1 MSRNREATRTA
12 IGPAATLGRLYDA
25 TCDTVLS
32 RTIFTAEIPEEAIE
46 SIDVRNTNY
55 ELCMSDTLEEKFSK
69 LNITADLS
77 ASFLGGLL
85 TVSGSGSYLSQ
96 NKTSALVQQ
105 ASTVCNITTVD
116 ENLRIANS
124 KLGPVLD
131 LDALEHEEATHVV
144 VGIRWGARSVVTVK
158 SSKASTDELLNFGG
172 SLGVDRGQGGKPLK
186 SSGKEIGSTS
196 QPGLQV
202 DGPEKREEK
211 SETPCFGGKMGSLT
225 SLIKS
230 IGHAH
235 AGGGFESDKT
245 LNEVASS
252 FEFKVSADVVMDGA
266 MPMTYEDVCKFI
278 KSMPEA
284 MQKANKGKGVPLS
297 YQIVPIAEVAR
308 ALKQPVP
315 LERVV
320 RDLDEDCLLSWID
333 YFDRASAAKQQLN
346 DYYDLVSQHK
356 HCVPA
361 KHITRAK
368 SYAAK
373 ARSQEKISKRSFG
386 AGLLA
391 VRLGEDDMQALR
403 ELLADQET
411 EETAPEAAL
420 TITSEYL
427 DKIKLAK
434 QLKLLGAIYMGNN
447 ASDLQSLCIS
457 ADSKD
462 LYMLYYNEATR
473 SMPEFL
479 STYERL
485 MDLLKNNNDSYWVIV
500 VDCDVGS
507 QRPLVK
513 ALIQQV
519 RGHEVVVE
527 DVVQE
532 YLELAD
538 KNLMRCMDISNLE
551 HPVTFNPPA
560 GRRIVRIKCPG
571 RHCFANNVLE
581 WTCPTCRERVCFGF
595 TDDYFYCDCGRYTIP
610 DARFKCMSNKHG
622 TLYEQHKDTEAM
634 RTVLKALDPFEEY
647 NILILGETGVG
658 KSTFINAFVNY
669 MKFGSL
675 DDALTDEG
683 PLQFAIPSEF
693 SFDERHNER
702 DETFHVTVGDAGEFE
717 QFSRRGQSATQK
729 SVTYRFELDGKRF
742 SLIDTPGIGDTRGV
756 AQDHANV
763 KDILNTL
770 ESVDKIHTVLLLLK
784 PNSAR
789 LGPVFDFC
797 VTELLSHLHK
807 ETSKNIVFGCTNARN
822 TNFSFGDT
830 RTPLETLLKDKATG
844 LSLGYHNS
852 FFFDSEAFRYL
863 AAKKLRNKNIAS
875 QATVEDSWIQSAK
888 EARRLI
894 RTTMKLPVHRVQET
908 LALYRTRNMIAGM
921 TKPMVAIVTAIK
933 ATKAKHAEAQ
943 EKLSELQAEGLKLD
957 ENFKV
962 DYVVPVRRNLK
973 EPQTVCSDPSCGKPV
988 LVDNISIKQ
997 YTKICHEACYI
1008 ETAEETVG
1016 LPELAKCSAFGNNGQ
1031 NCSVCGHP
1039 WSVHLHVSYRLDHE
1053 SLPNPAVYKA
1063 IRDNVNGLVSLEDTL
1078 AVIEKKKK
1086 QLDEANQLVQQSLAI
1101 FGIYLKHNAMV
1112 AFNDAIIKYLDYQ
1125 TNDAMVLGKIDQA
1138 KDFRDQKE
1146 VYQRQFDA
1154 IEEAIDRAED
1164 KIPQKEDLV
1173 AIVKK
1178 LEAIP
1183 VYGRQLVQMQE
1194 GGAGVLNRAAPPSVN
1209 LQLRSRCK
1217 WDLDWMKSGLVVKS
1231 KATSA
1236 VNYVGTKLWTGKA
1249 SSMGAKKQAMPCSWT
1264 YDPEEL
1270 APNEDEHARARHAEG
1285 TNEVQRTGAQLVE
1298 NEVD

>member
-1 MSRNREATRTA
+1 MSRNMEATRTA
-12 IGPAATLGRLYDA
+12 IGPAAALGRLYNA

-32 RTIFTAEIPEEAIE
+32 RSIFTAEIPEEAIE
-46 SIDVRNTNY
+46 STDVQYTSY
-55 ELCMSDTLEEKFSK
+55 DLCMSDTLEEKFSK

-85 TVSGSGSYLSQ
+85 TVSGSGNYLSQ

-105 ASTVCNITTVD
+105 ASTLCNIRTVD

-124 KLGPVLD
+124 KLWPVLD
-131 LDALEHEEATHVV
+131 LDALEYEEATHVV
-144 VGIRWGARSVVTVK
+144 VGVRWGARSVVTVK
-158 SSKASTDELLNFGG
+158 SSKASTDELLNFSG
-172 SLGVDRGQGGKPLK
+172 SLGVDRGQGGKPVK
-186 SSGKEIGSTS
+186 SSKKNIGSTS
-196 QPGLQV
+196 QHGLQA

-211 SETPCFGGKMGSLT
+211 YETSSLGGKMGPLT

-230 IGHAH
+230 IGCAH
-235 AGGGFESDKT
+235 AGGGFESDNK
-245 LNEVASS
+245 LEEVASS

-266 MPMTYEDVCKFI
+266 MPTTYADVCKFI
-278 KSMPEA
+278 KTMPEA

-297 YQIVPIAEVAR
+297 YQIIPIAEVAK
-308 ALKQPVP
+308 ALKHPVP

-320 RDLDEDCLLSWID
+320 RDLDEDCLLDWIN

-356 HCVPA
+356 YCIPA
-361 KHITRAK
+361 THIARART
-368 SYAAK
+368 YAAN
-373 ARSQEKISKRSFG
+373 AISQEKISKRSFG

-391 VRLGEDDMQALR
+391 VRSGDDDMQALR
-403 ELLADQET
+403 ALLADQET
-411 EETAPEAAL
+411 EQTAPEAAL
-420 TITSEYL
+420 TITFEYL

-434 QLKLLGAIYMGNN
+434 QLELLGAIYIGNN
-447 ASDLQSLCIS
+447 ASDLQSLYS
-457 ADSKD
+457 NADSKD
-462 LYMLYYNEATR
+462 LYVLYYNEATR
-473 SMPEFL
+473 AMPEFL
-479 STYERL
+479 STYKRL
-485 MDLLKNNNDSYWVIV
+485 MDLLKNNNDSYLITV

-507 QRPLVK
+507 QRQLAK

-532 YLELAD
+532 YLDLAD
-538 KNLMRCMDISNLE
+538 KDLMHCMDMSDLE
-551 HPVTFNPPA
+551 RPTAFNPPA

-581 WTCPTCRERVCFGF
+581 WTCPICRERVCFGF
-595 TDDYFYCDCGRYTIP
+595 TDDYFYCDCGRYMVP
-610 DARFKCMSNKHG
+610 DASFKCSSNKHG
-622 TLYEQHKDTEAM
+622 TRYEQYRDTEAM

-647 NILILGETGVG
+647 NILILGETRVG

-675 DDALTDEG
+675 SDALADEG

-693 SFDERHNER
+693 SFDERRDER
-702 DETFHVTVGDAGEFE
+702 DETFHVTVGHAGEFE
-717 QFSRRGQSATQK
+717 QFSRKGQSATQK

-756 AQDHANV
+756 ARDHENV

-770 ESVDKIHTVLLLLK
+770 ESVDKIHT
-784 PNSAR
+784 
-789 LGPVFDFC
+789 
-797 VTELLSHLHK
+797 
-807 ETSKNIVFGCTNARN
+807 TSKNMVFGCTNARN

-863 AAKKLRNKNIAS
+863 AAKKLRNKTIAS

-894 RTTMKLPVHRVQET
+894 HTTMKLPVHRGQET
-908 LALYRTRNMIAGM
+908 LALYRTRNIIAGM

-943 EKLSELQAEGLKLD
+943 KMLSELHAEGRKLD
-957 ENFKV
+957 EEFEI
-962 DYVVPVRRNLK
+962 DYIVPVRRNLK
-973 EPQTVCSDPSCGKPV
+973 EPQTVCSDPSCGEVV
-988 LVDNISIKQ
+988 LVDKASIKQ
-997 YTKICHEACYI
+997 YTKICHKAYYI

-1016 LPELAKCSAFGNNGQ
+1016 LAELAKCFAFGNNGQ
-1031 NCSVCGHP
+1031 NCLVCGHP

-1063 IRDNVNGLVSLEDTL
+1063 IWNNVNGLASLEDIL
-1078 AVIEKKKK
+1078 AVIEKEKK
-1086 QLDEANQLVQQSLAI
+1086 QLDKANQLVQQSLAI

-1125 TNDAMVLGKIDQA
+1125 ARDAMVLGKIDQA
-1138 KDFRDQKE
+1138 SDFRDQKE
-1146 VYQRQFDA
+1146 VYRKQFDA

-1164 KIPQKEDLV
+1164 KVPRTEDLV
-1173 AIVKK
+1173 AIVKN
-1178 LEAIP
+1178 LEIIP

-1194 GGAGVLNRAAPPSVN
+1194 GGAGVLNKTAPPSVY
-1209 LQLRSRCK
+1209 LR
-1217 WDLDWMKSGLVVKS
+1217 LKSGNKLSMDWIKSSLGVKS
-1231 KATSA
+1231 QPTSA
-1236 VNYVGTKLWTGKA
+1236 MSNAGTKAWTSKAA
-1249 SSMGAKKQAMPCSWT
+1249 SSSGAKKQAMPGAWT
-1264 YDPEEL
+1264 SYDPEEL
-1270 APNEDEHARARHAEG
+1270 APDENQHARARHAEG
-1285 TNEVQRTGAQLVE
+1285 TNEVRRTGAQSVE
-1298 NEVD
+1298 DEVD

>member
-1 MSRNREATRTA
+1 MEATRTA
-12 IGPAATLGRLYDA
+12 IGPAAALGRLYNA
-25 TCDTVLS
+25 TYDTVLS
-32 RTIFTAEIPEEAIE
+32 RSIFTADIPEEAIQ
-46 SIDVRNTNY
+46 SLPVPWSNY

-69 LNITADLS
+69 LKITADLS

-85 TVSGSGSYLSQ
+85 TVSGSGNYLSQ

-105 ASTVCNITTVD
+105 ASTICNITTVD
-116 ENLRIANS
+116 ETLRIANS
-124 KLGPVLD
+124 KLRPILD
-131 LDALEHEEATHVV
+131 LDALEHKEATHVV
-144 VGIRWGARSVVTVK
+144 VGVRWGARSVVTVK
-158 SSKASTDELLNFGG
+158 SSKASTDELLNFDG
-172 SLGVDRGQGGKPLK
+172 SLGVGRGQSGKPLM
-186 SSGKEIGSTS
+186 SRGKEIGSTR

-202 DGPEKREEK
+202 DGPEKREGKCEP
-211 SETPCFGGKMGSLT
+211 SSFGGKRASLT

-230 IGHAH
+230 ICHAH
-235 AGGGFESDKT
+235 TGGGFESDNR
-245 LNEVASS
+245 LEEVASS

-266 MPMTYEDVCKFI
+266 MPTTYRDVCKFI
-278 KSMPEA
+278 TSMPEA

-297 YQIVPIAEVAR
+297 YQIVPIAEIAR
-308 ALKQPVP
+308 ELKQPVT
-315 LERVV
+315 LKNIV
-320 RDLDEDCLLSWID
+320 RDLDEDCLLGWID
-333 YFDRASAAKQQLN
+333 YFDRASTVKQQLN

-361 KHITRAK
+361 KHIASAK
-368 SYAAK
+368 SYTAK
-373 ARSQEKISKRSFG
+373 AISQEKISKRSFG

-391 VRLGEDDMQALR
+391 VRSGYDDMQALR
-403 ELLADQET
+403 VLLADQET

-420 TITSEYL
+420 TITFEYV
-427 DKIKLAK
+427 DKIKLVK

-447 ASDLQSLCIS
+447 TSALQTLYIT
-457 ADSKD
+457 ADAKD
-462 LYMLYYNEATR
+462 LYVLYYNEATR

-479 STYERL
+479 STYGRL
-485 MDLLKNNNDSYWVIV
+485 MDLLRNKNDSYLVIV

-507 QRPLVK
+507 QRPLNK

-519 RGHEVVVE
+519 RGHEVIVE

-538 KNLMRCMDISNLE
+538 KNLMCCIVMGNLE
-551 HPVTFNPPA
+551 RPITFNPPA

-571 RHCFANNVLE
+571 PHCFANNVME
-581 WTCPTCRERVCFGF
+581 WTCPTCRELVCFGF
-595 TDDYFYCDCGRYTIP
+595 TDDYFYCDCGRYTVP
-610 DARFKCMSNKHG
+610 DATFKCMSNKHG
-622 TLYEQHKDTEAM
+622 TLYEQYKDTEAL
-634 RTVLKALDPFEEY
+634 RPVLKALDPFEEY

-675 DDALTDEG
+675 DDALADKG

-693 SFDERHNER
+693 SFDERRDER
-702 DETFHVTVGDAGEFE
+702 DETFHVTVGRADEFE
-717 QFSRRGQSATQK
+717 QFSRNGQSATQR

-756 AQDHANV
+756 ARDHENV

-844 LSLGYHNS
+844 VNLGFHNS

-863 AAKKLRNKNIAS
+863 AAKKLRNKSITL
-875 QATVEDSWIQSAK
+875 QATVEDSWVQSAN

-943 EKLSELQAEGLKLD
+943 KRLSELHAEGRKLD
-957 ENFKV
+957 EDFEI
-962 DYVVPVRRNLK
+962 DYVVPVRSNLK
-973 EPQTVCSDPSCGKPV
+973 EPQTVCSHASCGKPV
-988 LVDNISIKQ
+988 LVNNISIKQ
-997 YTKICHEACYI
+997 YTQICHKACYI

-1016 LPELAKCSAFGNNGQ
+1016 LVELAKCFAFGNNGQ
-1031 NCSVCGHP
+1031 NCSVCGHS

-1053 SLPNPAVYKA
+1053 SLPNPAIYKA
-1063 IRDNVNGLVSLEDTL
+1063 IRDNVEGLASLEDTV
-1078 AVIEKKKK
+1078 AMIEKEKE
-1086 QLDEANQLVQQSLAI
+1086 QLDKANQLVQQSLAI

-1125 TNDAMVLGKIDQA
+1125 IKDAAVLGKIDQA
-1138 KDFRDQKE
+1138 TDFYDQKE
-1146 VYQRQFDA
+1146 VYQKQFDA
-1154 IEEAIDRAED
+1154 IEKAIGRAAD
-1164 KIPQKEDLV
+1164 KIPQKEDLED
-1173 AIVKK
+1173 IVKK
-1178 LEAIP
+1178 LGDIP
-1183 VYGRQLVQMQE
+1183 VYGRQLVQIQE
-1194 GGAGVLNRAAPPSVN
+1194 GGAGVLNRTAPPSVN
-1209 LQLRSRCK
+1209 LQL
-1217 WDLDWMKSGLVVKS
+1217 KSGNRWGFHWMRSGFGVKS
-1231 KATSA
+1231 KPTKALSYA
-1236 VNYVGTKLWTGKA
+1236 GTKPWTGKA
-1249 SSMGAKKQAMPCSWT
+1249 ASSMRVNEEAMPCSWVF
-1264 YDPEEL
+1264 DPEEL
-1270 APNEDEHARARHAEG
+1270 APNEDQHARARHAEG
-1285 TNEVQRTGAQLVE
+1285 TNEGQRTGAQSVE
-1298 NEVD
+1298 DELD